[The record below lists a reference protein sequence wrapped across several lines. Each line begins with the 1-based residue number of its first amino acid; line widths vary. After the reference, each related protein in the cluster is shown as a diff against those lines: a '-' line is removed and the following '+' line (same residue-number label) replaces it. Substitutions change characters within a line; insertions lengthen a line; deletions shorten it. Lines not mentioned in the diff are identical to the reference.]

1 MIGQELRNFVDD
13 ALDASR
19 ISEPDVIR
27 LASTILANGVMRRAE
42 VDALAVLD
50 RLVADRPAAWDATY
64 VDLVS
69 AYVTAEAETA
79 GQVSRDMV
87 NWLITTLDAGGAM
100 TDNGLR
106 IAIEITRAANHV
118 DQTLM
123 TFVLQNIQARRPSP
137 EPAAAVAPMNGT
149 QPREIEAASAIAA
162 AA

>member
-1 MIGQELRNFVDD
+1 MIGQELRDFVDD
-13 ALDASR
+13 ALDAGR
-19 ISEPDVIR
+19 MSEPDVLR
-27 LASTILANGVMRRAE
+27 LASTILTNGVMRRAE
-42 VDALAVLD
+42 VDALAALD

-79 GQVSRDMV
+79 GEVSRDMV
-87 NWLITTLDAGGAM
+87 NWLVTTLDAGGAM

-123 TFVLQNIQARRPSP
+123 TFVLQNIQARRLSP
-137 EPAAAVAPMNGT
+137 EPAGAVAPMSGT
-149 QPREIEAASAIAA
+149 QVGITETAGAVAA